1 MPQAP
6 LIGIAGRAR
15 SGKDTVANFIVAA
28 IGGYR
33 YSFADPI
40 RAMLAPLG
48 VDMSDPYWQAR
59 KEEPIPALSVSPRR
73 MMQTLGTEWGRQ
85 LINPDLWLIM
95 AHQRLLQNGP
105 GMIISDVRFDNEA
118 QRIVDLGGEVFEI
131 LGRSEDGVKGHPSE
145 AGVARELIA
154 TTVDNS
160 VEDDMEAL
168 DTQLVSAL
176 RRQHAHS

>member
-59 KEEPIPALSVSPRR
+59 KEEPIPALGVSPRR

-105 GMIISDVRFDNEA
+105 GMVISDVRFDNEA
-118 QRIVDLGGEVFEI
+118 AWIRKHGGRIIHVIRPETKAVEAHA
-131 LGRSEDGVKGHPSE
+131 SEDGIEMQDTDARLFNSGTLEELQLSV
-145 AGVARELIA
+145 REL
-154 TTVDNS
+154 
-160 VEDDMEAL
+160 
-168 DTQLVSAL
+168 L
-176 RRQHAHS
+176 RVYD

>member
-15 SGKDTVANFIVAA
+15 SGKDTVANFIIAA

-48 VDMSDPYWQAR
+48 VDMNDPYWQAR
-59 KEEPIPALSVSPRR
+59 KEDVIPALGVSPRR

-85 LINPDLWLIM
+85 LINPDLWIIM

-105 GMIISDVRFDNEA
+105 GMVIPDVRFENEA
-118 QRIVDLGGEVFEI
+118 AWIRKHGGWIIHVIRPEAKAVEAHA
-131 LGRSEDGVKGHPSE
+131 SEDGIEMLDADAQLFNSGTLE
-145 AGVARELIA
+145 ELQL
-154 TTVDNS
+154 S
-160 VEDDMEAL
+160 VRKL
-168 DTQLVSAL
+168 L
-176 RRQHAHS
+176 RVYD

>member
-6 LIGIAGRAR
+6 LIGITGRAR

-33 YSFADPI
+33 YNFADPI

-59 KEEPIPALSVSPRR
+59 KEEPVPALGVSPRR

-95 AHQRLLQNGP
+95 ARQRLMQHGY
-105 GMIISDVRFDNEA
+105 GMVISDVRFDNEA
-118 QRIVDLGGEVFEI
+118 AWVRKHGGRIIHVFRPDTKAVEAHV
-131 LGRSEDGVKGHPSE
+131 SEDGIEMQDTDIRLFNGGTLEELQLSV
-145 AGVARELIA
+145 REL
-154 TTVDNS
+154 
-160 VEDDMEAL
+160 
-168 DTQLVSAL
+168 L
-176 RRQHAHS
+176 RVYD

>member
-6 LIGIAGRAR
+6 LIGVAGRAR

-59 KEEPIPALSVSPRR
+59 KEEPIPALGVSPRR

-105 GMIISDVRFDNEA
+105 GMVISDVRFDNEA
-118 QRIVDLGGEVFEI
+118 AWIRKHGGRIIHVIRPDTKAVEAHA
-131 LGRSEDGVKGHPSE
+131 SEDGIEMQDTDARLFNSGTLEELQLSV
-145 AGVARELIA
+145 REL
-154 TTVDNS
+154 
-160 VEDDMEAL
+160 
-168 DTQLVSAL
+168 L
-176 RRQHAHS
+176 RVYD

>member
-6 LIGIAGRAR
+6 LIGITGRAR

-28 IGGYR
+28 VGGYQ

-59 KEEPIPALSVSPRR
+59 KEEPIPALGVSPRR

-105 GMIISDVRFDNEA
+105 GMVISDVRFDNEA
-118 QRIVDLGGEVFEI
+118 AWIRKHGGRIIHVIRPDTKAVEAHA
-131 LGRSEDGVKGHPSE
+131 SEDGIEMQDTDARLFNSGTLEELQLSV
-145 AGVARELIA
+145 REL
-154 TTVDNS
+154 
-160 VEDDMEAL
+160 
-168 DTQLVSAL
+168 L
-176 RRQHAHS
+176 RVYD

>member
-6 LIGIAGRAR
+6 LIGVAGRAR

-59 KEEPIPALSVSPRR
+59 KEESIPALGVSPRR

-105 GMIISDVRFDNEA
+105 GMVISDVRFDNEA
-118 QRIVDLGGEVFEI
+118 AWIRKHGGRIIHVIRPDTKAVEAHA
-131 LGRSEDGVKGHPSE
+131 SEDGIEMQDTDARLFNSGTLEELQLSV
-145 AGVARELIA
+145 REL
-154 TTVDNS
+154 
-160 VEDDMEAL
+160 
-168 DTQLVSAL
+168 L
-176 RRQHAHS
+176 RVYD

>member
-40 RAMLAPLG
+40 RAMLVPLG

-59 KEEPIPALSVSPRR
+59 KEEPIPTLGVSPRR
-73 MMQTLGTEWGRQ
+73 MMQTLGTEWGRR

-105 GMIISDVRFDNEA
+105 GMVISDVRFDNEA
-118 QRIVDLGGEVFEI
+118 AWIRKHGGRIIHVIRPDTKAVEAHA
-131 LGRSEDGVKGHPSE
+131 SEDGIEMQDTDARLFNSGTLEELQLSV
-145 AGVARELIA
+145 REL
-154 TTVDNS
+154 
-160 VEDDMEAL
+160 
-168 DTQLVSAL
+168 L
-176 RRQHAHS
+176 RVYD

>member
-6 LIGIAGRAR
+6 LIGITGRAR

-33 YSFADPI
+33 YGFADPV
-40 RAMLAPLG
+40 RAMLVPLG

-59 KEEPIPALSVSPRR
+59 KEEPIPALGVSPRR

-85 LINPDLWLIM
+85 LINPNLWLIM

-118 QRIVDLGGEVFEI
+118 AWIRKHGGRIIHVIRPDTKAVEAHA
-131 LGRSEDGVKGHPSE
+131 SEDGIEMQDTDARLFNNGTLEELQLSV
-145 AGVARELIA
+145 REL
-154 TTVDNS
+154 
-160 VEDDMEAL
+160 
-168 DTQLVSAL
+168 L
-176 RRQHAHS
+176 RVYD

>member
-6 LIGIAGRAR
+6 LIGITGRAR
-15 SGKDTVANFIVAA
+15 SGKDTVANFIIAA

-40 RAMLAPLG
+40 RAMLVPLG

-59 KEEPIPALSVSPRR
+59 KEEPIPALGVSPRR

-95 AHQRLLQNGP
+95 AHQRLLQSGP

-118 QRIVDLGGEVFEI
+118 AWIRKHGGRIIHVIRPDTKAVEAHA
-131 LGRSEDGVKGHPSE
+131 SEDGIEMQDTDVRLFNSGTLEELQLS
-145 AGVARELIA
+145 VREL
-154 TTVDNS
+154 
-160 VEDDMEAL
+160 
-168 DTQLVSAL
+168 L
-176 RRQHAHS
+176 RVYD

>member
-40 RAMLAPLG
+40 RAMLTPLG

-59 KEEPIPALSVSPRR
+59 KEEPIPALGVSPRR

-105 GMIISDVRFDNEA
+105 GMVISDVRFDNEA
-118 QRIVDLGGEVFEI
+118 AWIRKHGGRIIHVIRPDTKAVEAHA
-131 LGRSEDGVKGHPSE
+131 SEDGIEIQDTDARLFNSGTLEELQLSV
-145 AGVARELIA
+145 REL
-154 TTVDNS
+154 
-160 VEDDMEAL
+160 
-168 DTQLVSAL
+168 L
-176 RRQHAHS
+176 RVYD

>member
-6 LIGIAGRAR
+6 LIGVAGRAR

-40 RAMLAPLG
+40 RAMLVPLG

-59 KEEPIPALSVSPRR
+59 KEEPIPALGVSPRR

-85 LINPDLWLIM
+85 LISPDLWHIL

-105 GMIISDVRFDNEA
+105 GMVISDVRFDNEA
-118 QRIVDLGGEVFEI
+118 AWIRKHGGRIIHVIRPDAKAVEAHA
-131 LGRSEDGVKGHPSE
+131 SEDGIE
-145 AGVARELIA
+145 MQDTDARLLNSGTLEELQL
-154 TTVDNS
+154 S
-160 VEDDMEAL
+160 VRAL
-168 DTQLVSAL
+168 L
-176 RRQHAHS
+176 RVYD

>member
-1 MPQAP
+1 MPQPP

-15 SGKDTVANFIVAA
+15 SGKDTVANFIIAA

-48 VDMSDPYWQAR
+48 VDMNDPYWQAR
-59 KEEPIPALSVSPRR
+59 KEDVIPALGVSPRR

-85 LINPDLWLIM
+85 LINPDLWIIM

-105 GMIISDVRFDNEA
+105 GMVISDVRFENEA
-118 QRIVDLGGEVFEI
+118 AWIRKHGGWIIHVIRPEAKAVEAHA
-131 LGRSEDGVKGHPSE
+131 SEDGIEMLDADAQLLNNGTLEELQLSV
-145 AGVARELIA
+145 REL
-154 TTVDNS
+154 
-160 VEDDMEAL
+160 
-168 DTQLVSAL
+168 L
-176 RRQHAHS
+176 RVYD

>member
-59 KEEPIPALSVSPRR
+59 KEEPIPALGVSPRR

-118 QRIVDLGGEVFEI
+118 AWIRKHGGRIIHVIRPDTKAVEAHA
-131 LGRSEDGVKGHPSE
+131 SEDGIEMQDTDARLFNSGTLEELQLSV
-145 AGVARELIA
+145 REL
-154 TTVDNS
+154 
-160 VEDDMEAL
+160 
-168 DTQLVSAL
+168 L
-176 RRQHAHS
+176 RVYD

>member
-15 SGKDTVANFIVAA
+15 SGKDTAANFVIAA

-40 RAMLAPLG
+40 HAMLAPLG
-48 VDMSDPYWQAR
+48 VDMNDPYWQAR
-59 KEEPIPALSVSPRR
+59 KEDVIPALGVSPRR

-95 AHQRLLQNGP
+95 AHQRLLQSGP
-105 GMIISDVRFDNEA
+105 GMVIPDVRFDNEA
-118 QRIVDLGGEVFEI
+118 AWIRKHGGRIIHVVRPDTKAVEAHA
-131 LGRSEDGVKGHPSE
+131 SEDGIEMQDTDARLFNSGTLEELQLSV
-145 AGVARELIA
+145 REL
-154 TTVDNS
+154 
-160 VEDDMEAL
+160 
-168 DTQLVSAL
+168 L
-176 RRQHAHS
+176 RVYD

>member
-59 KEEPIPALSVSPRR
+59 KEEPIPALGVSPRR

-105 GMIISDVRFDNEA
+105 GMIIPDVRFDNEA
-118 QRIVDLGGEVFEI
+118 AWIRKHGGRIIHVIRPETKAVEAHA
-131 LGRSEDGVKGHPSE
+131 SEDGIEMQDTDARLFNSGTLEELQLSV
-145 AGVARELIA
+145 REL
-154 TTVDNS
+154 
-160 VEDDMEAL
+160 
-168 DTQLVSAL
+168 L
-176 RRQHAHS
+176 RVYD

>member
-40 RAMLAPLG
+40 RAMLVPLG
-48 VDMSDPYWQAR
+48 VDLSDPYWQAR
-59 KEEPIPALSVSPRR
+59 KEEPIPALGVSPRR

-105 GMIISDVRFDNEA
+105 GMVISDVRFDNEA
-118 QRIVDLGGEVFEI
+118 AWIRKHGGRIIHVIRPDAKAVEAHA
-131 LGRSEDGVKGHPSE
+131 SEDGIEMQDTDARLFNSGTLEELQLSV
-145 AGVARELIA
+145 REL
-154 TTVDNS
+154 
-160 VEDDMEAL
+160 
-168 DTQLVSAL
+168 L
-176 RRQHAHS
+176 RVYD

>member
-40 RAMLAPLG
+40 RAMLTPLG

-59 KEEPIPALSVSPRR
+59 KEDIIPALGVSPRR

-85 LINPDLWLIM
+85 LITPDLWLVL
-95 AHQRLLQNGP
+95 AHQRLLHNGP
-105 GMIISDVRFDNEA
+105 GMVIPDVRFENEA
-118 QRIVDLGGEVFEI
+118 AWVRKHGGRIIHVFRPDTKAVEA
-131 LGRSEDGVKGHPSE
+131 HASE
-145 AGVARELIA
+145 AGIEMQDADVRLFNSGTLEELQLSVRELLH
-154 TTVDNS
+154 VYD
-160 VEDDMEAL
+160 
-168 DTQLVSAL
+168 
-176 RRQHAHS
+176 

>member
-33 YSFADPI
+33 YSFADPF
-40 RAMLAPLG
+40 RAMLVPLG

-59 KEEPIPALSVSPRR
+59 KEEPIPALGVSPRR

-85 LINPDLWLIM
+85 LINPDLWHIM

-105 GMIISDVRFDNEA
+105 GTVISDVRFDNEA
-118 QRIVDLGGEVFEI
+118 AWIRKHGGRIIHVFRPDTKAVEAHA
-131 LGRSEDGVKGHPSE
+131 SEDGIEMQDTDVRLFNSGTLEELLLS
-145 AGVARELIA
+145 VREL
-154 TTVDNS
+154 
-160 VEDDMEAL
+160 
-168 DTQLVSAL
+168 L
-176 RRQHAHS
+176 RVYD